1 MKHEKSAEYGYKK
14 KGSLIDYQSSK
25 RQGQRNPQIKL
36 LAECFSEKPKTMY
49 QVEQETGVK
58 NDNISRFIVKDEEK
72 LYQTQ
77 GGQLETSLSHT
88 GNSESM
94 RATENTLR
102 TISNYHY

>member
-1 MKHEKSAEYGYKK
+1 MDIRKK
-14 KGSLIDYQSSK
+14 VASSTTNPLNDKGKDTNK
-25 RQGQRNPQIKL
+25 NPQIKL

-77 GGQLETSLSHT
+77 GGNWKHLYLTQAIRNLCEQPRIL
-88 GNSESM
+88 
-94 RATENTLR
+94 
-102 TISNYHY
+102 

>member
-1 MKHEKSAEYGYKK
+1 MDIRKK
-14 KGSLIDYQSSK
+14 VASSTTNPLNDKGKDTNK
-25 RQGQRNPQIKL
+25 NPQIKL